1 MTYYA
6 DTSFL
11 CASYRE
17 QVNSERADAF
27 RITMTEPL
35 YFTSLLEF
43 EFLQSIELQV
53 WLHGQDR
60 KKGYSR
66 REAEQ
71 MVADWEADVAAGTNV
86 LVPCEMDAVLRLAR
100 VYSSQHTG
108 EGGHRTLD
116 ILHVATAIH
125 LRAGTFLSFDA
136 RQRRLAG
143 FAGLGVA
150 PRDAAK

>member
-1 MTYYA
+1 MIYYA

-17 QVNSERADAF
+17 QVNSDRADAF
-27 RITMTEPL
+27 RATIPEPL
-35 YFTSLLEF
+35 HFTSLLEF
-43 EFLQSIELQV
+43 EFLQAIELQV
-53 WLHGQDR
+53 WLQAQDR

-71 MVADWEADVAAGTNV
+71 MVADWETDVAAGTNV
-86 LVPCEMDAVLRLAR
+86 LVPCEMEAVLRLAR

-116 ILHVATAIH
+116 ILHVATAVH
-125 LRAGTFLSFDA
+125 LRAERFLSFDA
-136 RQRRLAG
+136 RQRRLAVI
-143 FAGLGVA
+143 AGLAVA
-150 PRDAAK
+150 PRDAVK

>member
-1 MTYYA
+1 MIHYA

-11 CASYRE
+11 CSLYRKQE
-17 QVNSERADAF
+17 HTPRAIAF
-27 RITMTEPL
+27 RTKMTEPL
-35 YFTSLLEF
+35 HFTSLLEF
-43 EFLQSIELQV
+43 EFLQAIELQV
-53 WLHGQDR
+53 WLHAQDR

-86 LVPCEMDAVLRLAR
+86 LVPCEMEAVLRLAR
-100 VYSSQHTG
+100 VYSRQHTR

-116 ILHVATAIH
+116 ILHVATAVH

-143 FAGLGVA
+143 IAGLAVE
-150 PRDAAK
+150 PRDAVK